1 LSLSPLIPISL
12 LKQALHE
19 SDKSRVLR
27 LVEGKSRYATYI
39 AGCEREE
46 FECLLVK
53 HNGTW
58 QQITYAT

>member
-1 LSLSPLIPISL
+1 M
-12 LKQALHE
+12 
-19 SDKSRVLR
+19 RVIKAVFYVCWKEKADTLPN
-27 LVEGKSRYATYI
+27 I